1 MALDISH
8 QLVTEVSKSHQYVHF
23 PVMVKRPLM
32 DKGFIEGEDVRNQPQ
47 MIPSSS
53 NSKGKVPEMLL
64 LRDCK
69 TIHPLVKSLF

>member
-8 QLVTEVSKSHQYVHF
+8 QLVTEVSKSHQYV
-23 PVMVKRPLM
+23 RPLM